1 ARTLP
6 PMARAEKLQKRAAR
20 HGFDWPDIEP
30 VFDKLHEE
38 IDELKEAWHAAQSGT
53 GDHDAVEDELGD
65 LLFVCVNLA
74 RFMKVNPEQA
84 LKRTNHKF
92 EARFRAIEQ
101 VLRRDG
107 RDMDEESLEALDAV
121 WQSVKGVE
129 KGGAGA

>member
-1 ARTLP
+1 
-6 PMARAEKLQKRAAR
+6 MARAEKLQKRASN

-38 IDELKEAWHAAQSGT
+38 IDELKEAWHAAQAGT
-53 GDHDAVEDELGD
+53 GPTDALEDELGD

-92 EARFRAIEQ
+92 EARFRAIESR
-101 VLRRDG
+101 LADEG
-107 RDMDEESLEALDAV
+107 RDMDDETLAALDAI
-121 WQSVKGVE
+121 WQQVKGVE
-129 KGGAGA
+129 NE